1 MIKQLIQK
9 TRNMVFEPAL
19 LGGTTFRRTL
29 DHIDAD
35 HSAQPLQPLIVN
47 RKTDEPQR
55 IQLLETQNQ
64 QLRADVEM
72 WKKASIGLAHELREL
87 LTD

>member
-19 LGGTTFRRTL
+19 LGGTTVRRAL
-29 DHIDAD
+29 GHIDAD
-35 HSAQPLQPLIVN
+35 NSGQPLMVN